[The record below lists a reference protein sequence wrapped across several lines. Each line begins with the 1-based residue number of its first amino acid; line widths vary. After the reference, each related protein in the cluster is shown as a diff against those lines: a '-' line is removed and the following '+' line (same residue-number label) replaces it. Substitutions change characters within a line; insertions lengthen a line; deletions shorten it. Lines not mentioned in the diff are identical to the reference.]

1 MSIQDIDVTDT
12 ANIPLPGL
20 PEPKKDKRKMEQVLG
35 DLKMCAPTH
44 KHMDWVSRRTFSIMC
59 CVNAFSVKSN
69 CTLAYCP
76 GCFEKREDVWR
87 DEDKKKRRG
96 GRKKN
101 QVTQTTGLASGTCG
115 NHKIG
120 DLRELTVQDDKRYLA
135 SARKDTAGVEFVAK
149 TCWDCG
155 VWF

>member
-1 MSIQDIDVTDT
+1 M
-12 ANIPLPGL
+12 
-20 PEPKKDKRKMEQVLG
+20 EPVLG
-35 DLKMCAPTH
+35 DVKMCAPTY
-44 KHMDWVSRRTFSIMC
+44 KHMDWVSRKTFLIMC

-87 DEDKKKRRG
+87 EGDKKKRRG
-96 GRKKN
+96 GRKKDP
-101 QVTQTTGLASGTCG
+101 VLQTGGLTSGKCR

-135 SARKDTAGVEFVAK
+135 SVRKDTAGVEFVAK